1 MGFQMA
7 KQLLSQGATVI
18 ITARGGQKLDNAKK
32 ALSDFGDVHAI
43 TMDVTN
49 EETVL
54 AAAEWVEKRFDHLDM
69 VVNNAGIGD
78 NAPGMSG
85 LSPDHHFYDIPVS
98 AVRAI
103 VDTNFIGYFIVA
115 SKFVPLML
123 KQGQRL

>member
-49 EETVL
+49 EE
-54 AAAEWVEKRFDHLDM
+54 
-69 VVNNAGIGD
+69 I
-78 NAPGMSG
+78 
-85 LSPDHHFYDIPVS
+85 
-98 AVRAI
+98 
-103 VDTNFIGYFIVA
+103 
-115 SKFVPLML
+115 
-123 KQGQRL
+123 